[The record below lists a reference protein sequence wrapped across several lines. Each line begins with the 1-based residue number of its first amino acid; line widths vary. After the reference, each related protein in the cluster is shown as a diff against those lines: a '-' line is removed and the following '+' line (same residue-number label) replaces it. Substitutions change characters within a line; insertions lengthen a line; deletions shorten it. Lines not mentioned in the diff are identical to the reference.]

1 MSKDCNN
8 FELQSALAMRDIFR
22 ANRIVKY
29 YQGNPRGFALPVTLS
44 RIFTFFSDV
53 MLSYYAP
60 DKSEN
65 GVAEWLGKPSWMVR
79 YDIMP
84 ARRNYTGVKVM
95 QILAEIRR
103 TDGASKGVG
112 GCKTPPGELLQEL
125 IFFILH

>member
-1 MSKDCNN
+1 
-8 FELQSALAMRDIFR
+8 
-22 ANRIVKY
+22 
-29 YQGNPRGFALPVTLS
+29 
-44 RIFTFFSDV
+44 
-53 MLSYYAP
+53 
-60 DKSEN
+60 
-65 GVAEWLGKPSWMVR
+65 MVR